1 MMMKH
6 FPKTKAD
13 RLNVEDGVEAFLR
26 VVVYVV
32 VFMLCFWALFL
43 VVLVLEDDKPDVKRF
58 KRLIAAWRK
67 LRRKA

>member
-1 MMMKH
+1 MMKH